1 VLLPTRD
8 KLTDMRRRF
17 ALIAAI
23 FPIAFSP
30 VIGGQ
35 AAAPA
40 PAASNR
46 HVILISLDG
55 FPAVALD
62 NPRTPVPTLHRLV
75 REGARAAAV
84 IPVNPVVTWPNHTT
98 YVTGVTP
105 ARHQV
110 MFNGLLMRD
119 VAGVPR
125 IEPWRPKREMVKAP
139 TVYDAAYA
147 AGLTTAQVDWVAI
160 HEPETITWA
169 FAERPSANGVIEK
182 EMVAAGRV
190 TDDDIATFNKGTAAA
205 WRDQVWTDAA
215 VHILE
220 RHKPNLLLYH
230 LLALDS
236 THHTYGPGTLAS
248 TTAMAFLDAQ
258 VARLLGALERSGLA
272 DKTTVVVLADHGF
285 RTARRTLN
293 LNVAL
298 RNAGLIRGDGA
309 ARQVEAW
316 TMPWGGAAGIYLADP
331 SRRATLVPT
340 IEAAVTGLEG
350 VDRVVSGAGLAA
362 LGLPDPAASDQA
374 PDLVV
379 AVRDGFDVGH
389 ADTGA
394 LVVDTDATHVGHHG
408 ALNTD
413 PSMRALFLAWG
424 HGIRPGVRLGDVR
437 AIDVAPTVAEW
448 LGVALPTADGTSLA
462 DALAGR

>member
-1 VLLPTRD
+1 
-8 KLTDMRRRF
+8 M
-17 ALIAAI
+17 
-23 FPIAFSP
+23 
-30 VIGGQ
+30 
-35 AAAPA
+35 
-40 PAASNR
+40 PAAKDR

-55 FPAVALD
+55 FPAIALD

-75 REGARAAAV
+75 RDGARAAAV
-84 IPVNPVVTWPNHTT
+84 VPINPVVTWPNHTT

-105 ARHQV
+105 ATHQV
-110 MFNGLLMRD
+110 MFNGLLTRD
-119 VAGVPR
+119 AAGLPK

-139 TVYDAAYA
+139 TVYDAAFA

-169 FAERPSANGVIEK
+169 FAERPSPGGAIET
-182 EMVAAGRV
+182 EMVAAGLV
-190 TDDDIATFNKGTAAA
+190 TPGDIETFNKGTAAA

-220 RHKPNLLLYH
+220 RHRPNLLLFH

-258 VARLLGALERSGLA
+258 VGRLLAALDRSGLTA
-272 DKTTVVVLADHGF
+272 TTTVVVLADHGF
-285 RTARRTLN
+285 RTARRTIN
-293 LNVAL
+293 PNVAL
-298 RNAGLIRGDGA
+298 RNAGLIRGEGQ
-309 ARQVEAW
+309 ARHVDAW
-316 TMPWGGAAGIYLADP
+316 TMPWGGAAGIYLTDRSA
-331 SRRATLVPT
+331 RATLVPK
-340 IEAAVTGLEG
+340 IEAALTGLEG
-350 VDRVVSGAGLAA
+350 VDRLATGAALTD
-362 LGLPDPAASDQA
+362 LGLPDPRSSEQA

-379 AVRDGFDVGH
+379 AARDGYDFGR

-413 PSMRALFLAWG
+413 PTMRALFLAWG
-424 HGIRPGVRLGDVR
+424 RDIKPGVRLGEVR
-437 AIDVAPTVAEW
+437 AIDVAPTIAEW
-448 LGVALPTADGTSLA
+448 LGVRLPSAEGVSLA
-462 DALAGR
+462 GALAGR